1 MFKSFSLC
9 HAPWNSAKAEQ
20 TSPLMPKEGPVDV
33 AVGFLRRVPCA
44 GPCMVYSA
52 ANHTGTAAQH
62 RGLHG
67 HFGTRGQIL
76 VRSFSPFFA
85 NRGFHFPNAHVRTG
99 CPTSVGSVW
108 KAGQRRIQTGS
119 SLDGMFLRGLGIEQ
133 HGST

>member
-20 TSPLMPKEGPVDV
+20 TSLPKEGPVRV
-33 AVGFLRRVPCA
+33 AVGFLRQVPCA

-52 ANHTGTAAQH
+52 ANHTGTAQH

-85 NRGFHFPNAHVRTG
+85 NFHFPNAHVRTG

-119 SLDGMFLRGLGIEQ
+119 SLDLMFLRGLGIEQ

>member
-1 MFKSFSLC
+1 
-9 HAPWNSAKAEQ
+9 
-20 TSPLMPKEGPVDV
+20 MPKEGPVDV

-85 NRGFHFPNAHVRTG
+85 NRGFHFPNAM
-99 CPTSVGSVW
+99 S
-108 KAGQRRIQTGS
+108 GQAAPLPS
-119 SLDGMFLRGLGIEQ
+119 ALRGKLGSAESRLGAAWI
-133 HGST
+133 